1 MITTVPPFRHVSCYS
16 TSSKKPISIML
27 HFLFLFCIFWEFFP
41 YHVSSWHFF
50 LPIDHQVIAIAVPL
64 FVLSHVRIF
73 HFVAKEELM
82 IFPFISNVCSHSI
95 FSCSSSL
102 VLLFFWWVAFFVLSC
117 DDFSISLHSFIL
129 FLCDFSLYLS
139 YSHEQISLLLP
150 MAWL

>member
-1 MITTVPPFRHVSCYS
+1 MLTNDNHCS
-16 TSSKKPISIML
+16 TFQPCILLLHLVKETHLYHAAFFISIL
-27 HFLFLFCIFWEFFP
+27 YLLRILSLSYSFLT
-41 YHVSSWHFF
+41 FF

-102 VLLFFWWVAFFVLSC
+102 VLLFFLMSG
-117 DDFSISLHSFIL
+117 ILRFIV
-129 FLCDFSLYLS
+129 
-139 YSHEQISLLLP
+139 
-150 MAWL
+150 